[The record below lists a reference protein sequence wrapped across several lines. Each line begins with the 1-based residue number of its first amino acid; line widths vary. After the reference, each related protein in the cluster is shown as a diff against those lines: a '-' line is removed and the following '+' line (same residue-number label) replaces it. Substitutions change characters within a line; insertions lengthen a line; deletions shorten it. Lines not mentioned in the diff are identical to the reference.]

1 MQHIVNLAFDFDDQ
15 KATEAA
21 NRAVENEL
29 ERIIKEIVTE
39 KIAPKKMDYI
49 TRRVEPDWTNFYR
62 MEDKVI
68 KEFIETHKEQI
79 IDRAADKIRESVSR
93 SRAWKE
99 RFKEEMEKMEGAE
112 E

>member
-21 NRAVENEL
+21 TRAVENDL

-49 TRRVEPDWTNFYR
+49 TRRMEPDWTNFYCK
-62 MEDKVI
+62 EDEVI
-68 KEFIETHKEQI
+68 KEFIKTHQEQI

-93 SRAWKE
+93 TRAWKE
-99 RFKEEMEKMEGAE
+99 RFTEEMEKIDE
-112 E
+112 